1 MYRRL
6 DRRASKGAWCCWGRA
21 CLWATCAALKFVIC
35 FAKALA
41 QTTLWTEQREDFRVF
56 RAEHLSASKN
66 VCKLFNTVFK
76 TSHSP
81 SVPLV
86 LKCSG
91 EGLFFSTCSAA
102 RCSWGKLLYFIFSLW
117 FLKCQNLSGG
127 WGMAWSSPQQGRQQ
141 LPAFPVCEIC
151 CHSHSSLQRLLCS
164 ARGLARSIKLNPHSA
179 LSEAKRVLLFVTEH
193 NAHLFCYW
201 KVPSSGGMND

>member
-6 DRRASKGAWCCWGRA
+6 DRRAIKGAWCCWGRA

-91 EGLFFSTCSAA
+91 EGLFFLAPA
-102 RCSWGKLLYFIFSLW
+102 
-117 FLKCQNLSGG
+117 
-127 WGMAWSSPQQGRQQ
+127 QQ
-141 LPAFPVCEIC
+141 LDVPGENCCISSSACRFWSVRIYLGVEGWHGVLPNRAGSSFQLSQCVRSAVTATVPFKDCCVLPV
-151 CHSHSSLQRLLCS
+151 
-164 ARGLARSIKLNPHSA
+164 A
-179 LSEAKRVLLFVTEH
+179 
-193 NAHLFCYW
+193 
-201 KVPSSGGMND
+201 